1 MRLIS
6 SLPLFVLLWAVT
18 VEARPLTVCT
28 EASPDGFDVVQYN
41 SLTTTNASADV
52 LFNRLIDYDAATG
65 KLVPSL
71 AEKWQVSPDGLS
83 YTFTLKKGVAF
94 HRTDYFKPTRPLNA
108 DDVVFT
114 FNRMLDPDHPW
125 HKSAINGYPHAQTF
139 QLPKHIKSVKKI
151 DAQTVR
157 FELNAP
163 EATFSALL
171 TMGFASIYSAEY
183 ASQLLA
189 AGKTTDLNSKPIGT
203 GPFIL
208 KSYLKD
214 SVIRFD
220 ASPDY
225 FGNKPKIDKLIYA
238 ITPDAS
244 IRVQKLKAGE
254 CQIALSPK
262 PQDVAAA
269 RQDKTLRVID
279 TPAFSTAF
287 IAFNS
292 EHKPF
297 DNVKVRQALNYAFD
311 KKSYLK
317 QVFDGTAT
325 AADGPYPPNT
335 WSYSNLPDYNYE
347 PAKARKLLA
356 EAGYPNGFNTTIW
369 IRPAGSTLNPNPR
382 AGGELLQA
390 DLAKVGIKAELKVIE
405 WGELIKRAKAGEHD
419 LLFMGWSGDN
429 ADPDNFLTPQFS
441 CASVESGLNFA
452 RYCDP
457 QLDKLITSGKKLS
470 DQAERSKLYV
480 MAQKIIHDQA
490 LWIPLAHPIAAVLT
504 KPNISGYK
512 VSPFS
517 RQNFTSVVVN

>member
-6 SLPLFVLLWAVT
+6 SLFVLLWAVT
-18 VEARPLTVCT
+18 VEAKPLTVCT

-52 LFNRLIDYDAATG
+52 LFNRLIDYDASAR

-71 AEKWQVSPDGLS
+71 AEKWQISPDGLS
-83 YTFTLKKGVAF
+83 YTFTLKKNIAF
-94 HRTDYFKPTRPLNA
+94 HRTDYFNPTRTLNA
-108 DDVVFT
+108 DDVIFT
-114 FNRMLDPDHPW
+114 FNRMLDSNHPW
-125 HKSAINGYPHAQTF
+125 HKSAVNGYPHAQTF
-139 QLPKHIKSVKKI
+139 QLPKLIKSVNKI
-151 DAQTVR
+151 DEQTVR

-183 ASQLLA
+183 ANQLLA
-189 AGKTTDLNSKPIGT
+189 AGKTANLNTKPIGT
-203 GPFIL
+203 GPFVL
-208 KSYLKD
+208 KNYQKD
-214 SVIRFD
+214 SHIRFD
-220 ASPDY
+220 VFTAY
-225 FGNKPKIDKLIYA
+225 FGDKPKIDKLIYA

-244 IRVQKLKAGE
+244 VRVQKLKASE

-262 PQDVAAA
+262 PQDVLAA
-269 RQDKTLRVID
+269 RQDKNIQAIE

-292 EHKPF
+292 QHKPF
-297 DNVKVRQALNYAFD
+297 DNAKVRQALNYAFD
-311 KKSYLK
+311 KNAYLK

-335 WSYSNLPDYNYE
+335 WSYINQEDYKYN
-347 PAKARKLLA
+347 PAKAKQLLA
-356 EAGYPNGFNTTIW
+356 EAGFPNGFSTSIW
-369 IRPAGSTLNPNPR
+369 IRPTGSSLNPNPR

-390 DLAKVGIKAELKVIE
+390 DLARIGVKAELKVIE

-429 ADPDNFLTPQFS
+429 GDPDNFLTPQFS
-441 CASVESGLNFA
+441 CSSIESGLNFA

-457 QLDKLITSGKKLS
+457 QLDKLINNGKKIAN
-470 DQAERSKLYV
+470 QATRAKLYTS
-480 MAQKIIHDQA
+480 AQKIIHDQA
-490 LWIPLAHPIAAVLT
+490 LWIPLAHPITAVLT
-504 KPNISGYK
+504 KPNIRGYK
-512 VSPFS
+512 INPFS
-517 RQNFTSVVVN
+517 RQDFSSIIVK